1 MRLDENI
8 ISRINFISDT
18 VLYPEATG
26 FFEHCQPPDN
36 SQLNGLV
43 VYAGTKEDLD
53 KYVRHQKNRDWTGRK
68 GHYKEFYTRLD
79 GFLENLKKRIKDEFK
94 LLPENLNKNEEKLI
108 GSEILFLLAQE
119 FVQHLVCEGML
130 RNVKKS

>member
-1 MRLDENI
+1 VRLDENI

-26 FFEHCQPPDN
+26 FFDHCRPPDN

-43 VYAGTKEDLD
+43 VYAGGKGNLD
-53 KYVRHQKNRDWTGRK
+53 SYIGHQKSRDWTGK
-68 GHYKEFYTRLD
+68 KEYYKEFYTRLD
-79 GFLENLKKRIKDEFK
+79 GFLKKLKKRIKDEFK
-94 LLPENLNKNEEKLI
+94 LIPEDLNKNEEKLVT
-108 GSEILFLLAQE
+108 SEILFLLAQE

-130 RNVKKS
+130 RNARKS